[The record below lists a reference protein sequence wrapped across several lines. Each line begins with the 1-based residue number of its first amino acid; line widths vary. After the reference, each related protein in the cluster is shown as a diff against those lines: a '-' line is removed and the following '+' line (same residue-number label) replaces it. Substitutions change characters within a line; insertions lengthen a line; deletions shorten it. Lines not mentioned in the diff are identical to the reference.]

1 MLNMSF
7 SIVIALALLISSSST
22 NGIEFDYC
30 VADPTLPHGPFG
42 YPCKDPSKVTTD
54 DFSYS
59 GLRKPGNTSNAFKFG
74 PNPAFV
80 TQFPGLNGMDISMV
94 RADIDVGGAVPIHTH
109 RVAELAILI
118 KGTILAGF
126 IDTNNTAFYN
136 TMEEGDMFIF
146 PPTLAHFQVNVGK
159 VPAVAYAA
167 FPSTNPGFQG
177 ISSSLFKNDLSAE
190 IIQKITLL
198 DPVQI
203 KKLKAG
209 FGGTN

>member
-1 MLNMSF
+1 MNFYIL
-7 SIVIALALLISSSST
+7 ITLLLALFTSSSPT

-30 VADPTLPHGPFG
+30 VADPTLPRGSSG
-42 YPCKDPSKVTTD
+42 YACKDPAKVTID

-59 GLRKPGNTSNAFKFG
+59 GLRNPGNSSNVFKFG
-74 PNPAFV
+74 PNPAFLS
-80 TQFPGLNGMDISMV
+80 TFPALNGMGISMA

-118 KGTILAGF
+118 KGRILAGF
-126 IDTNNTAFYN
+126 IDSNNKAFYK

-146 PPTLAHFQVNVGK
+146 PPALAHFQVNVGK
-159 VPAVAYAA
+159 VPAIAYAS
-167 FPSTNPGFQG
+167 FPSSNPGFQG
-177 ISSSLFKNDLSAE
+177 VSSSLFKNDLPTE

-198 DPVQI
+198 DPEQI